1 MINKMQTDLIKWF
14 DNHQRFLPWRSTK
27 DPYAIW
33 LSEIILQQT
42 RIDQGLEYWEKFL
55 KKFPTVKSLSKAK
68 ESEILALWS
77 GLGYYSRARNIYKTA
92 HIVVSKFQ
100 SEFPKTSSELLKFP
114 GIGPY
119 TAAAISSI
127 CFGEVSPA
135 LDGNAL
141 RVYSRL
147 FAISSPIEKKTTIKE
162 IWALALP
169 LLSKKRPGDSNQA
182 IMDIGSTICKPRKPN
197 CPACPFKEKC
207 ISRKFGNQ
215 NDFPVKLKFTKI
227 KEVDKFYVFLSKN
240 DKYGFILRPK
250 TGIWGGL
257 WTPLELNFE
266 DWELAKK
273 NNNIQEF
280 NIKYKKHLLTHR
292 KMNLYFSDWTGELYP
307 KNEEIQWFSNQ
318 DLKRLAFPAP
328 ILKILSE
335 KSYI

>member
-14 DNHQRFLPWRSTK
+14 DNHQRLLPWRSTT

-42 RIDQGLEYWEKFL
+42 RIDQGLEYWEIFL

-77 GLGYYSRARNIYKTA
+77 GLGYYSRARNIYKA
-92 HIVVSKFQ
+92 AQIIVSKFQ
-100 SEFPKTSSELLKFP
+100 SEFPKTSSELLKLP

-135 LDGNAL
+135 LDGNAF

-147 FAISSPIEKKTTIKE
+147 FAISSPIEKKSTIKE
-162 IWALALP
+162 ISALALP

-182 IMDIGSTICKPRKPN
+182 IMDIGSTICKPKKPN
-197 CPACPFKEKC
+197 CPACPFEENC
-207 ISRKFGNQ
+207 ISRRSGNQ
-215 NDFPVKLKFTKI
+215 HNFPVKLKSIRI
-227 KEVDKFYVFLSKN
+227 KEVDKFYVFLRKN
-240 DKYGFILRPK
+240 DTYGFTLRPK

-273 NNNIQEF
+273 SKNIQKG
-280 NIKYKKHLLTHR
+280 NIIYQKHLLTHR
-292 KMNLYFSDWTGELYP
+292 KMNLYFSDWIGEIYP

-328 ILKILSE
+328 ILKILNE